1 MSCPYSTLLGIPGQG
16 IHALRVGGLA
26 FNDTIMTIIAAV
38 LTSYA
43 TGINVWLSMFLWFV
57 VGEILHYGLG
67 VDTAFLKM
75 IGVKAICLGAP
86 DTPSITLDKS

>member
-26 FNDTIMTIIAAV
+26 FNDTIMTIIAAI

-75 IGVKAICLGAP
+75 IALSPKCSDGPVTGKCR
-86 DTPSITLDKS
+86 

>member
-43 TGINVWLSMFLWFV
+43 TGINVWLSMFIWFV

-75 IGVKAICLGAP
+75 IALSPKCSDGPVTGKCR
-86 DTPSITLDKS
+86 

>member
-43 TGINVWLSMFLWFV
+43 TSINVWLSMFLWFV
-57 VGEILHYGLG
+57 IGEILHYGLG

-75 IGVKAICLGAP
+75 IALSPKCSDGPVTGKCR
-86 DTPSITLDKS
+86 

>member
-1 MSCPYSTLLGIPGQG
+1 MPCPYATLLGIPGQG

-26 FNDTIMTIIAAV
+26 LNDTLMTIIAAT

-43 TGINVWLSMFLWFV
+43 FKLNIWLSLFLWFV
-57 VGEILHYGLG
+57 TGEILHYGLG

-75 IGVKAICLGAP
+75 IGLTSNCAP
-86 DTPSITLDKS
+86 NLSPNNSE

>member
-16 IHALRVGGLA
+16 IHALRLGPFA
-26 FNDTIMTIIAAV
+26 FNDTIMTVIGAV

-43 TGINVWLSMFLWFV
+43 TGINVWLSIFLWFV
-57 VGEILHYGLG
+57 IGEILHYGYG
-67 VDTAFLKM
+67 VDTAFLKLV
-75 IGVKAICLGAP
+75 GLTPNCAP